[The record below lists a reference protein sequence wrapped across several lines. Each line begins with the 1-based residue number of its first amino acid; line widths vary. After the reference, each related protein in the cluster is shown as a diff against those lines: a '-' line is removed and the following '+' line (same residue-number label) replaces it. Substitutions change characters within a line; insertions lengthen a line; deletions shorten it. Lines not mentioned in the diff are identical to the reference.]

1 MQNEYTLDNYIHFGK
16 IHFDSKKLG
25 DGGNFL
31 GDGGNLLGDCGNVL
45 GDGGDLLGH
54 GGDLLGDGDIWWGK
68 GVTYLPTDRPTYLAT
83 YI

>member
-31 GDGGNLLGDCGNVL
+31 GDGGNLLGD
-45 GDGGDLLGH
+45 
-54 GGDLLGDGDIWWGK
+54 GDIWWGK